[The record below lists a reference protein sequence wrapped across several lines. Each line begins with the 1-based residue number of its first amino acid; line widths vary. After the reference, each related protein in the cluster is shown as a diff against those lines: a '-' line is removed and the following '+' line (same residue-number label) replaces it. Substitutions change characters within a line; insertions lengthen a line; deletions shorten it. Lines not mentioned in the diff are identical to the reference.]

1 MKEMQRNLTE
11 IPTSANGSEAA
22 HSNGSS
28 NGHSHDHDHFVQLY
42 DSDPFLVGSMARF
55 MAPGLFGDD
64 AAIVVATKP
73 HRESLEH
80 ALTKAGCDLKAAAEQ
95 GRYVSLDAAEML
107 SRFMVDGTPDPMR
120 FMDSIGGLVARTAPT
135 GRRVRIFGEMVAL
148 LWADGNMTAA
158 IELEKLWNDLANVH
172 PFTLFCAYP
181 VTVLPSEAD
190 IETFSKVA
198 DTHVRVLPTE
208 S

>member
-1 MKEMQRNLTE
+1 MQRHLNE
-11 IPTSANGSEAA
+11 MPASMNG
-22 HSNGSS
+22 NGAGE
-28 NGHSHDHDHFVQLY
+28 NHDHFVQVY
-42 DSDPFLVGSMARF
+42 ESDPFLIGSMTRF
-55 MAPGLFGDD
+55 MAPGLNGSD

-73 HRESLEH
+73 HREALEL
-80 ALTKAGCDLKAAAEQ
+80 ALTKAGCDLQTAAEQ

-107 SRFMVDGTPDPMR
+107 SRFMIDGIPDPMR
-120 FMDSIGGLVARTAPT
+120 FTDSVGGVVARTAPT

-158 IELEKLWNDLANVH
+158 IELEQLWNDLARLH

-181 VTVLPSEAD
+181 VTVLASEAD
-190 IETFSKVA
+190 IETFSQVA
-198 DTHVRVLPTE
+198 ETHVRVLPTG